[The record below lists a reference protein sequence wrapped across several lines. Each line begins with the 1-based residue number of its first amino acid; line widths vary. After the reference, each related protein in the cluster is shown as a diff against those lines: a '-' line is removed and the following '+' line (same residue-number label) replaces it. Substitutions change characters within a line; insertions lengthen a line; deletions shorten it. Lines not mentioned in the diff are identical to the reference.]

1 MDFALV
7 SGPSG
12 VASGLHRA
20 DDSSAVFEIQEC
32 HLQAPPS
39 DEIRNWFVER
49 LRSAC
54 TVPPSFFR
62 RLTIRTS
69 EGGARVL
76 LVLETAAGALPE
88 GPAIGREAMRR
99 FGEVSGVLRR
109 IVDPGGTEL
118 SVRKLAGEAMLRE
131 TIAGVT
137 FTLSAG
143 AFLQVNTKQAARLY
157 ATIESFASLRPEE
170 RLLDLYCGVGAI
182 TLLLGRGAARA
193 VGVELSA
200 EAVQCAEANAR
211 ANGAASCRFL
221 AGDARRIAAGMAGAG
236 ERFEAIVANPPRA
249 GLPETLV
256 DSVSRLGAER
266 IVYVSCS
273 PATLAIRHVLLPST
287 APFDMFPHTYH
298 IETAA
303 RLERTAPP
311 RHPREA

>member
-1 MDFALV
+1 
-7 SGPSG
+7 
-12 VASGLHRA
+12 
-20 DDSSAVFEIQEC
+20 
-32 HLQAPPS
+32 
-39 DEIRNWFVER
+39 
-49 LRSAC
+49 
-54 TVPPSFFR
+54 
-62 RLTIRTS
+62 
-69 EGGARVL
+69 
-76 LVLETAAGALPE
+76 
-88 GPAIGREAMRR
+88 MRR

-109 IVDPGGTEL
+109 IVDPSGTEL

-266 IVYVSCS
+266 IVYVSCN
-273 PATLAIRHVLLPST
+273 PATLARDLARFAHRGDRTSDV

-298 IETAA
+298 LETAA
-303 RLERTAPP
+303 RLERTAPS